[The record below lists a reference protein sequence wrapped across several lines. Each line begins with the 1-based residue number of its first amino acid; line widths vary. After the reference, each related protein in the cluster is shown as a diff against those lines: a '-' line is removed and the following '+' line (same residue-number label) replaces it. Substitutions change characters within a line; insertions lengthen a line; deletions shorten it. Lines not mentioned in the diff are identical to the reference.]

1 MARVRLSFDASARNV
16 RSSWGNGPSAFG
28 ALPIRKRRHVIH
40 KELIEVIAGNDNQEI
55 RPAAGH
61 PLSHQFVIPRG
72 LKDGRF
78 WVGTRYLSR
87 EIRAVRDSHDLN
99 EFCHFP
105 VSLSQPVLGYWSAGG
120 NKANALSELKI

>member
-1 MARVRLSFDASARNV
+1 MGKWSFRFWRLADQ
-16 RSSWGNGPSAFG
+16 
-28 ALPIRKRRHVIH
+28 KRRHVVH
-40 KELIEVIAGNDNQEI
+40 KELIEVIAGNYNQDI

-72 LKDGRF
+72 LNDGRLR
-78 WVGTRYLSR
+78 VGTRYLSR

-105 VSLSQPVLGYWSAGG
+105 VSLSQPVRGYWRAGG
-120 NKANALSELKI
+120 NKASALSELKI